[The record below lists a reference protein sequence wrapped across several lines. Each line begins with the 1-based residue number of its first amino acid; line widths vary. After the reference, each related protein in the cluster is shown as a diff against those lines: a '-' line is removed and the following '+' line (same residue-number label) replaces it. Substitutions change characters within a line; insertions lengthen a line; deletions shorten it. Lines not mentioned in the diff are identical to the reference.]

1 MLHIMRNVTNL
12 FLGALTLGLGRTQKI
27 TPLTVIQGG
36 GGMVVG
42 MEPLPR
48 VFDML

>member
-1 MLHIMRNVTNL
+1 MLHITRNVTNL
-12 FLGALTLGLGRTQKI
+12 FLGALTLGRTQKI

-36 GGMVVG
+36 GGVVVG
-42 MEPLPR
+42 IEPLPR